1 MSARGSQFTFSAIVV
16 VGCLVVGVALAVFVH
31 DAPAVIIAVV
41 MACAVATL
49 VYAVLGGI
57 SEAGFNFG
65 PIKVTGSAAVL
76 FGGAWLINA
85 ALEPQLERIRVKA
98 DQDLPLL
105 LAVAHPHKV
114 KAARKGPGA
123 SGIG

>member
-1 MSARGSQFTFSAIVV
+1 MPSWEAFPR
-16 VGCLVVGVALAVFVH
+16 LASTS
-31 DAPAVIIAVV
+31 DQ
-41 MACAVATL
+41 
-49 VYAVLGGI
+49 
-57 SEAGFNFG
+57 S
-65 PIKVTGSAAVL
+65 KVTGSAAVL

-114 KAARKGPGA
+114 EPARKGPRGERDRIATRISREKVSSLESRRTPWRAA
-123 SGIG
+123 SFDRRYRAIPSGRS

>member
-65 PIKVTGSAAVL
+65 PI
-76 FGGAWLINA
+76 
-85 ALEPQLERIRVKA
+85 
-98 DQDLPLL
+98 
-105 LAVAHPHKV
+105 
-114 KAARKGPGA
+114 
-123 SGIG
+123 